1 MEEGYAKGA
10 AAVSKE
16 DLVTEEGVSSSA
28 TDCQRRLSTRKLKRV
43 GILTRKVSWCNVEI
57 MINNN
62 ECMINNKKQVI
73 LRAIFLGCSI
83 VMKKC

>member
-1 MEEGYAKGA
+1 MRSRVSA
-10 AAVSKE
+10 AALE
-16 DLVTEEGVSSSA
+16 TADI
-28 TDCQRRLSTRKLKRV
+28 RLCTRKLKRV

-73 LRAIFLGCSI
+73 LRAIFLGWSI